1 MAAQS
6 PGRHQQGTDPTDG
19 RARAADVSACRCGGT
34 AARRLRRVAA
44 AFAGCA
50 LAACATRPVNPP
62 IDAPPPDGGYRYG
75 AMASFASPA
84 PENLVI
90 LAFSGGGTRAASFSY
105 GVLEALRGIEITA
118 PDGRAER
125 LLASTSVI
133 TGVSGGSFTALAYGL
148 YGERLF
154 DEYESRF
161 LKRDVEGS
169 LLMRLLEPSYWGPLS
184 STGWGRSE
192 LAADYYDEILFDG
205 ATFADLGRKP
215 GPKII
220 ANATDLS
227 SGARFYFSQTMFDVI
242 CSDLSQV
249 RIARAAAASSAVPV
263 ALSPVTFNNYGGRCD
278 YREPPWLRALAEAP
292 PVERDA
298 VKRAFDVRDLQAF
311 GDGKARPYLHLV
323 DGGVADN
330 LALRGVLGVLE
341 EFEVLRRIGLRTQF
355 DATRRIMVVV
365 VNSVSKPSHDWD
377 RHEDAPGPIEVLLQ
391 AIGVPIA
398 YYSYDAIEQLQDI
411 DARWQMLRDIRDAA
425 TPTDLAKPAFAAAR
439 RVPDTRLFVVNVS
452 FDELPSRE
460 EADFLN
466 QLPTSFVLP
475 GAAVDQLRVA
485 AQRIV
490 LASPALK
497 DYLDSLRAQ
506 GYRVAVPAAPGV
518 SGVSGAAAH

>member
-1 MAAQS
+1 VS
-6 PGRHQQGTDPTDG
+6 TGRWLRTPARD
-19 RARAADVSACRCGGT
+19 RARPLVR
-34 AARRLRRVAA
+34 AA
-44 AFAGCA
+44 AAIACA
-50 LAACATRPVNPP
+50 LLSACATRPVNPP
-62 IDAPPPDGGYRYG
+62 IDRPPADGGYRYG
-75 AMASFASPA
+75 AMVDSAGHR

-105 GVLEALRGIEITA
+105 GVLEALRDIEVTA
-118 PDGRAER
+118 PDGRMAR
-125 LLASTSVI
+125 LLDSTSVI

-154 DEYESRF
+154 DEYERRF

-169 LLMRLLEPSYWGPLS
+169 LLMRVLEPSYWGPLS

-205 ATFADLGRKP
+205 ATFADLARRP
-215 GPKII
+215 GPKIV

-249 RIARAAAASSAVPV
+249 RLARAAAASSAVPV
-263 ALSPVTFNNYGGRCD
+263 VLSPVTFNNYGGRCS
-278 YREPPWLRALAEAP
+278 YTQPRWLNALAAAP
-292 PVERDA
+292 ASERNA
-298 VKRAFDVRDLQAF
+298 VARAFDLRDLQAF

-330 LALRGVLGVLE
+330 LALRGVLGMLQ
-341 EFEVLRRIGLRTQF
+341 EFEALRRIGVATQF
-355 DATRRIMVVV
+355 DATRRILVVV
-365 VNSVSKPSHDWD
+365 VNSVSTPTHDWD
-377 RHEDAPGPIEVLLQ
+377 RHEDAPGPLEVLLQ

-398 YYSYDAIEQLQDI
+398 YYSYDAVEQLQEL

-425 TPTDLAKPAFAAAR
+425 TAGDLAKPAFETAR
-439 RVPDTRLFVVNVS
+439 RVPEARLFVVNVS
-452 FDELPSRE
+452 FDELSDRE
-460 EADFLN
+460 EVAFLN

-475 GAAVDQLRVA
+475 GAAVDQLRDA

-490 LASPALK
+490 LASPALRS
-497 DYLDSLRAQ
+497 YIDSLRAQ
-506 GYRVAVPAAPGV
+506 GYRIELPAA
-518 SGVSGAAAH
+518 SGTARAGADAASVR